1 MACSLFGICLSLF
14 LEQASDIGKVVALDE
29 AHKYMKDTAESMAL
43 TESLLSTIRLQR
55 HLGARVIIS
64 TQEPT
69 VSTDLLDLCSV
80 TIVHRF
86 SSPAWMETLRKHL
99 AGASKWTKDEDT
111 AESGSDA
118 DGSSA
123 SVQENGGVR
132 PLDLDMSDLT
142 TELFSAIVSLRPGEA
157 LLFAPSAVIDVR
169 KGSDCTSL
177 SGRRTGTQDGSMG
190 RVEAVRLG
198 NRVLKVRFRQ
208 RVTKDGG
215 RSIMAN

>member
-69 VSTDLLDLCSV
+69 VSTDLLDLCTV

-86 SSPAWMETLRKHL
+86 SSPAWMETLRHHL
-99 AGASKWTKDEDT
+99 AGASKWTKDKKT

-118 DGSSA
+118 DSSSA
-123 SVQENGGVR
+123 SFQENNGVR

-157 LLFAPSAVIDVR
+157 LLFSPNAVIDVKKEDDR
-169 KGSDCTSL
+169 TSL
-177 SGRRTGTQDGSMG
+177 SGNRTETHDGSME
-190 RVEAVRLG
+190 RVKAVRLG
-198 NRVLKVRFRQ
+198 NRVLKVRIRQ
-208 RVTKDGG
+208 RITKDGG
-215 RSIMAN
+215 LSIMAN

>member
-69 VSTDLLDLCSV
+69 VSTDLLDLCTV

-86 SSPAWMETLRKHL
+86 SSPAWMETLRHHL
-99 AGASKWTKDEDT
+99 AGASKWTKDKKT

-118 DGSSA
+118 DSSSA
-123 SVQENGGVR
+123 SFQENNGVR

-157 LLFAPSAVIDVR
+157 LLFSPSAVIDVKKEDDR
-169 KGSDCTSL
+169 TSL
-177 SGRRTGTQDGSMG
+177 SGNRTETHDGSME
-190 RVEAVRLG
+190 RVKVVRLG
-198 NRVLKVRFRQ
+198 NRVLKVRIRQ
-208 RVTKDGG
+208 RITKDGG